1 LFITETLEQV
11 LLERFLCIVLYI
23 YHKTRTSAYFYIF
36 KSELHLSIQNNY
48 LIIIAGPTA
57 VGKTSTAIQ
66 LANYF
71 NTEIISADSRQIF
84 KELNIGVARPTIDEL
99 NEVTHHFIANKSI
112 HEYFSAGEYER
123 EVIHLL
129 EEKFRHNNI
138 QILCGGTGFY
148 INAVLNGF
156 DEMPMIDEKIREELN
171 QTFKAFGIEPL
182 QQKLQLLDE
191 ETYNNIDIHNTQRV
205 IRALEICIGTNQ
217 KYSSFKQKKTI
228 KRNFIPIKI
237 GLNISKEQLHFN
249 INSRVDKMM
258 QEGFLEE
265 AKSVY
270 DFRNHNALQT
280 VGYRELFD
288 FLDGKTDLKE
298 AVDLIKLHTRQYAKR
313 QLTFFHK
320 NKDYTWF
327 EPQTLKSII
336 SFIDE
341 VIK

>member
-1 LFITETLEQV
+1 M
-11 LLERFLCIVLYI
+11 
-23 YHKTRTSAYFYIF
+23 
-36 KSELHLSIQNNY
+36 QNKKNY

-66 LANYF
+66 LAKYF

-129 EEKFRHNNI
+129 EEKFKQNNV

-156 DEMPMIDEKIREELN
+156 DGIPAINDSIRIELN
-171 QTFKAFGIEPL
+171 AIVKEKGIEYL
-182 QQKLQLLDE
+182 QQQLKELDNKSYH
-191 ETYNNIDIHNTQRV
+191 TIDIQNTQRV
-205 IRALEICIGTNQ
+205 VRALEVCIGTKQ
-217 KYSSFKQKKTI
+217 PFSSFKRNEKV

-237 GLNISKEQLHFN
+237 GLNLSKEQLHFN

-270 DFRNHNALQT
+270 EYRNHNALQT
-280 VGYRELFD
+280 VGYKEFFD
-288 FLDGKTDLKE
+288 FLDGKTDIRE

-327 EPQTLKSII
+327 EPHALNSII
-336 SFIDE
+336 NFIDE

>member
-1 LFITETLEQV
+1 MAET
-11 LLERFLCIVLYI
+11 
-23 YHKTRTSAYFYIF
+23 K
-36 KSELHLSIQNNY
+36 NY

-66 LANYF
+66 LAKYF

-84 KELNIGVARPTIDEL
+84 KELNIGVARPSIDEL
-99 NEVTHHFIANKSI
+99 NEIPHHFIANKSI

-123 EVIHLL
+123 ETIALL
-129 EEKFRHNNI
+129 EEKFKKNNI

-156 DEMPMIDEKIREELN
+156 DGIPAINDSIRIELN
-171 QTFKAFGIEPL
+171 AIVKEKGIEYL
-182 QQKLQLLDE
+182 QQQLKELDNKSYH
-191 ETYNNIDIHNTQRV
+191 TIDIQNTQRV
-205 IRALEICIGTNQ
+205 VRALEVCIGTKQ
-217 KYSSFKQKKTI
+217 PFSSFKRNEKV

-237 GLNISKEQLHFN
+237 GLNLSKEQLHFN

-270 DFRNHNALQT
+270 ENKNHNALQT
-280 VGYRELFD
+280 VGYKELFD

-313 QLTFFHK
+313 QLTFFNK
-320 NKDYTWF
+320 NKEYTWF
-327 EPQTLKSII
+327 EPKQVKQII
-336 SFIDE
+336 NFIDE